1 MELSDEE
8 LVELTQQGSRA
19 AFASLIDR
27 HKTAVYNMAFRV
39 VGKQEDAEEVA
50 QDAFVRAFRALGSFR
65 QDAKFSTWLYRIT
78 MNAAL
83 TKARKGRL
91 DVVSIDASLDE
102 DEDTAPLQIADT
114 MDNPEEHFSRKD
126 FQDRVRAL
134 ISALPPKYSAVLT
147 MYHMQDLSYEEISE
161 SLELPIGTV
170 KAHLF
175 RARNALKKL
184 AIGAFDPEELQ

>member
-8 LVELTQQGSRA
+8 LVKLTQQGSRA
-19 AFASLIDR
+19 AYASLIDR
-27 HKTAVYNMAFRV
+27 HKTTVYNMAFRV
-39 VGKQEDAEEVA
+39 VGKQEDAEEIA
-50 QDAFVRAFRALGSFR
+50 QDAFVRAFRALASFR

-78 MNAAL
+78 MNVAL
-83 TKARKGRL
+83 TKARKSRV

-114 MDNPEEHFSRKD
+114 MDNPEEQFSRKD